1 MGKIVGIGACVADTL
16 ISVPCYPNEDTKL
29 KAEEINIDKVEDIF
43 DSLNLIVDERFEE
56 NKKSNPLLPHP
67 DKLSFKDAVIFING
81 ERCAKK
87 SKKLSDG
94 DEVWLLSPASG
105 G

>member
-1 MGKIVGIGACVADTL
+1 MAKVTVKLFGVL
-16 ISVPCYPNEDTKL
+16 RMDTKL

-56 NKKSNPLLPHP
+56 NKKS
-67 DKLSFKDAVIFING
+67 
-81 ERCAKK
+81 
-87 SKKLSDG
+87 KKLSDG